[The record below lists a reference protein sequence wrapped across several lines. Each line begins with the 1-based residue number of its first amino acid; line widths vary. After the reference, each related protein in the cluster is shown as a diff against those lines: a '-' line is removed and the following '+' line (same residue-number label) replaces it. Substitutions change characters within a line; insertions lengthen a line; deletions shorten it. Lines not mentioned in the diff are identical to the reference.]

1 MHMMTVY
8 YDVYNL
14 TSVIDEKTY
23 TIHGADFEIQSFS
36 PSREECLFKIKELIC
51 CHFGSFEESRL
62 EIDRES
68 TIDFGTEIVSQEF

>member
-1 MHMMTVY
+1 MHMMNVY

-14 TSVIDEKTY
+14 TSKIDEKTY
-23 TIHGADFEIQSFS
+23 TMHGADFEIQSFM

-51 CHFGSFEESRL
+51 THFGSFEESRL

-68 TIDFGTEIVSQEF
+68 SFDFGTEIVTRDF